1 MSSSMT
7 ARLTKSA
14 REQRDAI
21 KLRLEIALHMVDAQI
36 RMDIMV
42 DNLDAVY
49 GWVIDRSKP
58 APHKK

>member
-1 MSSSMT
+1 MT
-7 ARLTKSA
+7 TRLTKSA

-49 GWVIDRSKP
+49 GWGIDRSKP
-58 APHKK
+58 APHNK